1 MYMNIDVI
9 IPCYNEEKTI
19 EETIIRS
26 IENLSTKDNL
36 LIVDDGSTDKSNF
49 LIKNLAN
56 KFSNI
61 SLIKH
66 EKNLG
71 KGASIQTALKKVKN
85 EIVII
90 QDSDLEYNPSEYK
103 KLINPILKLKADVVY
118 GSRFVSSDEHR
129 VLYFW
134 HRIGNNLLT
143 FLSNVFTNLNLTDME
158 VGLKAFK
165 SDKILK
171 LNLKEKRF
179 GFEPE
184 VTIKLAKEKCIF
196 YEVGISY
203 RGRTYK
209 EGKKIGLL
217 DAFVAIYCIIRYSIF
232 N

>member
-1 MYMNIDVI
+1 MNIDVI

-19 EETIIRS
+19 EATIVKS
-26 IENLSTKDNL
+26 IENLGSKDNL
-36 LIVDDGSTDKSNF
+36 LVVDDGSTDKSNF

-56 KFSNI
+56 KFTNI
-61 SLIKH
+61 NLMVH

-71 KGASIQTALKKVKN
+71 KGAAIQTALKKVKN

-90 QDSDLEYNPSEYK
+90 QDSDMEYNPSEYK
-103 KLINPILKLKADVVY
+103 KLINPILELGADVVY
-118 GSRFVSSDEHR
+118 GSRFLTSDEHR

-134 HRIGNNLLT
+134 HQIGNNALT
-143 FLSNVFTNLNLTDME
+143 FLSNIFTNLNLTDME
-158 VGLKAFK
+158 VGFKAFK

-171 LNLKEKRF
+171 LNLREKRF

-184 VTIKLAKEKCIF
+184 VTVKLAKQKCVF

-203 RGRTYK
+203 RGRTYE

-217 DAFVAIYCIIRYSIF
+217 DAFVAVYCIIRYSIF

>member
-1 MYMNIDVI
+1 MNLDII

-19 EETIIRS
+19 EKTIIRS

-49 LIKNLAN
+49 LIKNLTN

-90 QDSDLEYNPSEYK
+90 QDSDLEYNPNEYK
-103 KLINPILKLKADVVY
+103 KLIKPILELGADVVY

-134 HRIGNNLLT
+134 HKIGNNIIT
-143 FLSNVFTNLNLTDME
+143 FLSNIFTNLNLTDME
-158 VGLKAFK
+158 VGYKAFK
-165 SDKILK
+165 SEKILK

-196 YEVGISY
+196 YEIGIAY
-203 RGRTYK
+203 RGRTYE

-232 N
+232 D

>member
-1 MYMNIDVI
+1 MNIDVI

-26 IENLSTKDNL
+26 IENLSSRDNL

-71 KGASIQTALKKVKN
+71 KGAAIKTALKKVKN

-90 QDSDLEYNPSEYK
+90 QDSDLEYSPNEYK
-103 KLINPILKLKADVVY
+103 KLINPIIKLGADAVY
-118 GSRFVSSDEHR
+118 GSRFISSVEHR

-134 HRIGNNLLT
+134 HKIGNSIIT
-143 FLSNVFTNLNLTDME
+143 SLSNVFTNLNLTDME

-165 SDKILK
+165 ADKILK

-203 RGRTYK
+203 RGRSYK

-217 DAFVAIYCIIRYSIF
+217 DAFVAVYCIFRYSIF
-232 N
+232 D

>member
-1 MYMNIDVI
+1 MNIDVI

-19 EETIIRS
+19 EEAIVRS

-36 LIVDDGSTDKSNF
+36 LVVDDGSTDKSNF

-56 KFSNI
+56 EFSNI
-61 SLIKH
+61 NLIKH

-71 KGASIQTALKKVKN
+71 KGAAIQTALKKVKN

-90 QDSDLEYNPSEYK
+90 QDSDLEYSPREYK

-118 GSRFVSSDEHR
+118 GSRFISSEEHR

-143 FLSNVFTNLNLTDME
+143 FLSNIFTNLNLTDME

-184 VTIKLAKEKCIF
+184 VTIKLAKQKCIF
-196 YEVGISY
+196 YEIGISY
-203 RGRTYK
+203 RGRTYA

-217 DAFVAIYCIIRYSIF
+217 DVFVAVYCIIRYSIF
-232 N
+232 E

>member
-1 MYMNIDVI
+1 MNIDVI

-19 EETIIRS
+19 EATIVKS
-26 IENLSTKDNL
+26 IENLGSKDNL
-36 LIVDDGSTDKSNF
+36 LVVDDGSTDKSNF

-56 KFSNI
+56 KFANI
-61 SLIKH
+61 NLMVH

-71 KGASIQTALKKVKN
+71 KGAAIQTALKKVKN

-90 QDSDLEYNPSEYK
+90 QDSDMEYNPSEYK
-103 KLINPILKLKADVVY
+103 KLINPILELGADVVY
-118 GSRFVSSDEHR
+118 GSRFLTSDAHR

-134 HRIGNNLLT
+134 HQIGNNALT
-143 FLSNVFTNLNLTDME
+143 FLSNIFTNINLTDME
-158 VGLKAFK
+158 VGFKAFK

-171 LNLKEKRF
+171 LNLREKRF

-184 VTIKLAKEKCIF
+184 VTVKLAKQKCVF

-203 RGRTYK
+203 RGRTYE

-217 DAFVAIYCIIRYSIF
+217 DAFAAIYCIIRYSIF
-232 N
+232 D

>member
-1 MYMNIDVI
+1 MNIDI
-9 IPCYNEEKTI
+9 IMPCYNEEKTI
-19 EETIIRS
+19 ESAIIKS
-26 IENLSTKDNL
+26 MENLSTKDNL
-36 LIVDDGSTDKSNF
+36 LVVDDGSTDKSNF

-90 QDSDLEYNPSEYK
+90 QDSDLEYNPGEYK

-118 GSRFVSSDEHR
+118 GSRFISSDVHR

-143 FLSNVFTNLNLTDME
+143 FLSNIFTNLNLTDME

-184 VTIKLAKEKCIF
+184 VTIKLAKQKCIF
-196 YEVGISY
+196 YEIGISY
-203 RGRTYK
+203 RGRTYE

-217 DAFVAIYCIIRYSIF
+217 DVFVAIYCIIRYSIF
-232 N
+232 E

>member
-1 MYMNIDVI
+1 MNIDVI

-19 EETIIRS
+19 ESIIVES
-26 IENLSTKDNL
+26 IKNLSTNDNL
-36 LIVDDGSTDKSNF
+36 LIVDDGSTDKSGL
-49 LIKNLAN
+49 LIEKLAN

-61 SLIKH
+61 NLMKH

-71 KGASIQTALKKVKN
+71 KGAAIQTALKKVKN

-90 QDSDLEYNPSEYK
+90 QDSDLEYDPNEYK
-103 KLINPILKLKADVVY
+103 KLINPILKSRADVVY
-118 GSRFVSSDEHR
+118 GSRFISSDEHR

-134 HRIGNNLLT
+134 HKIGNNALT
-143 FLSNVFTNLNLTDME
+143 FLSNIFSNLNLTDME
-158 VGLKAFK
+158 VGFKAFK
-165 SDKILK
+165 SEKILK

-184 VTIKLAKEKCIF
+184 VTIKLAKQKCKF

-203 RGRTYK
+203 RGRTYE

-217 DAFVAIYCIIRYSIF
+217 DAFIAIYCIIRYSIF
-232 N
+232 D

>member
-1 MYMNIDVI
+1 MNIDVI

-19 EETIIRS
+19 EEIIIRS

-36 LIVDDGSTDKSNF
+36 LVVDDGSTDKSNF

-56 KFSNI
+56 EFSNI
-61 SLIKH
+61 NLIKH

-71 KGASIQTALKKVKN
+71 KGAAIQTALKKVKN

-103 KLINPILKLKADVVY
+103 KLIKPILELRADVVY
-118 GSRFVSSDEHR
+118 GSRFVSSDVHR

-134 HRIGNNLLT
+134 HKIGNNLLT

-184 VTIKLAKEKCIF
+184 VTIKLARQKCIF
-196 YEVGISY
+196 YEIGISY
-203 RGRTYK
+203 RGRTYE
-209 EGKKIGLL
+209 EGKKIGLI
-217 DAFVAIYCIIRYSIF
+217 DFFVAIYCIVRYSIF
-232 N
+232 E

>member
-1 MYMNIDVI
+1 MNIDVI

-19 EETIIRS
+19 EKIIIKS

-56 KFSNI
+56 KFCNI
-61 SLIKH
+61 TLIKH

-103 KLINPILKLKADVVY
+103 KLIKPILELEADVVY
-118 GSRFVSSDEHR
+118 GSRFISSDEHR

-134 HRIGNNLLT
+134 HKMGNNIIT
-143 FLSNVFTNLNLTDME
+143 FLSNIFTNLNLTDIE
-158 VGLKAFK
+158 VGYKAFK
-165 SDKILK
+165 SEKILK

-203 RGRTYK
+203 RGRTYE
-209 EGKKIGLL
+209 EGKKIGIF

-232 N
+232 G

>member
-1 MYMNIDVI
+1 MKIDVI
-9 IPCYNEEKTI
+9 ISCYNEERTV
-19 EETIIRS
+19 ESIIIKS
-26 IENLSTKDNL
+26 IKNLSKEDNL
-36 LIVDDGSTDKSNF
+36 IIVDDGSTDKSNF

-71 KGASIQTALKKVKN
+71 KGAAIKTALKKVKN

-134 HRIGNNLLT
+134 HRIGNSLLT

-171 LNLKEKRF
+171 LNLKEKRI

-184 VTIKLAKEKCIF
+184 VTIKLARQKCIF
-196 YEVGISY
+196 YEIGISY
-203 RGRTYK
+203 RGRTYE

-217 DAFVAIYCIIRYSIF
+217 DVFVAIYCIIRYSIF
-232 N
+232 E

>member
-1 MYMNIDVI
+1 MNIDVI

-19 EETIIRS
+19 EEIIIRS

-36 LIVDDGSTDKSNF
+36 LVVDDGSTDKSNF

-71 KGASIQTALKKVKN
+71 KGAAIKTALKKVKN

-118 GSRFVSSDEHR
+118 GSRFVGSDEHR

-134 HRIGNNLLT
+134 HRVGNNLLT

-165 SDKILK
+165 SNKILK

-184 VTIKLAKEKCIF
+184 VTIKLAKQKCIF
-196 YEVGISY
+196 YEIGISY
-203 RGRTYK
+203 RGRTYE
-209 EGKKIGLL
+209 EGKKIGLI
-217 DAFVAIYCIIRYSIF
+217 DFFVAIYCIVRYSIF
-232 N
+232 E

>member
-1 MYMNIDVI
+1 MNIDII
-9 IPCYNEEKTI
+9 IPCYNEENTI
-19 EETIIRS
+19 EIIILES
-26 IENLSTKDNL
+26 IKHLSSKDNL
-36 LIVDDGSTDKSNF
+36 IIVDDGSTDKSNF
-49 LIKNLAN
+49 LIKNLVN
-56 KFSNI
+56 KFANI
-61 SLIKH
+61 TLIKH

-71 KGASIQTALKKVKN
+71 KGAAIQTALKRVQN

-103 KLINPILKLKADVVY
+103 KLINPILKFGADVVY
-118 GSRFVSSDEHR
+118 GSRFGGSDEHR

-134 HRIGNNLLT
+134 HKIGNNLLT

-158 VGLKAFK
+158 VGFKAFK

-171 LNLKEKRF
+171 LNLREKRF

-184 VTIKLAKEKCIF
+184 VTIKLAKGKCIF

-203 RGRTYK
+203 RGRTYE

-217 DAFVAIYCIIRYSIF
+217 DVFVAIYCIIRYSIF
-232 N
+232 D

>member
-1 MYMNIDVI
+1 MNIDVI

-36 LIVDDGSTDKSNF
+36 LVVDDGSTDKSNF

-103 KLINPILKLKADVVY
+103 KLINPIIKLGADAVY
-118 GSRFVSSDEHR
+118 GSRFISSVEHR

-134 HRIGNNLLT
+134 HKIANNIIT
-143 FLSNVFTNLNLTDME
+143 FLSNIFTNLNLTDME

-217 DAFVAIYCIIRYSIF
+217 DAFVAIYCIFRYSIF

>member
-1 MYMNIDVI
+1 MNIDVI

-19 EETIIRS
+19 ETTIVKS
-26 IENLSTKDNL
+26 LENLGSKDNL
-36 LIVDDGSTDKSNF
+36 LVVDDGSTDKSNF

-56 KFSNI
+56 KFTNI
-61 SLIKH
+61 NLMVH

-71 KGASIQTALKKVKN
+71 KGAAIQTALKKVKN

-90 QDSDLEYNPSEYK
+90 QDSDMEYNPSEYK
-103 KLINPILKLKADVVY
+103 KLINPILELGADVVY
-118 GSRFVSSDEHR
+118 GSRFLTSDAHR

-134 HRIGNNLLT
+134 HQIGNNALT
-143 FLSNVFTNLNLTDME
+143 FLSNIFTNINLTDME
-158 VGLKAFK
+158 VGFKAFK

-171 LNLKEKRF
+171 LNLREKRF

-184 VTIKLAKEKCIF
+184 VTVKLAKQKCVF

-203 RGRTYK
+203 RGRTYE

-217 DAFVAIYCIIRYSIF
+217 DAFVAVYCIIRYSIF

>member
-1 MYMNIDVI
+1 MNIDVI

-19 EETIIRS
+19 ETTIVKS
-26 IENLSTKDNL
+26 LENLGSKDNL
-36 LIVDDGSTDKSNF
+36 LVVDDGSTDKSNF

-56 KFSNI
+56 KFANI
-61 SLIKH
+61 NLMVH

-71 KGASIQTALKKVKN
+71 KGAAIQTALKKVKN

-90 QDSDLEYNPSEYK
+90 QDSDMEYNPSEYK
-103 KLINPILKLKADVVY
+103 KLINPILELGADVVY
-118 GSRFVSSDEHR
+118 GSRFLTSDEHR

-134 HRIGNNLLT
+134 HQIGNNALT
-143 FLSNVFTNLNLTDME
+143 FLSNIFTNLNLTDME
-158 VGLKAFK
+158 VGFKAFK

-171 LNLKEKRF
+171 LNLREKRF

-184 VTIKLAKEKCIF
+184 VTVKLAKQKCVF

-203 RGRTYK
+203 RGRTYE

-217 DAFVAIYCIIRYSIF
+217 DAFVAVYCIIRYSIF

>member
-1 MYMNIDVI
+1 MNIDVI

-71 KGASIQTALKKVKN
+71 KGAAIKAALKKVKN

-184 VTIKLAKEKCIF
+184 VTIKLAKQKCIF
-196 YEVGISY
+196 YEIGISY
-203 RGRTYK
+203 RGRTYE
-209 EGKKIGLL
+209 EGKKIGLI
-217 DAFVAIYCIIRYSIF
+217 DVFVAIYCIVRYSIF
-232 N
+232 E

>member
-1 MYMNIDVI
+1 MLMNIDVI
-9 IPCYNEEKTI
+9 IPCYNEEETI

-26 IENLSTKDNL
+26 IENLSSRDNL

-71 KGASIQTALKKVKN
+71 KGAAIKTALKKVKN

-103 KLINPILKLKADVVY
+103 KLINPIIKLGADAVY
-118 GSRFVSSDEHR
+118 GSRFISSVEHR

-134 HRIGNNLLT
+134 HKIGNNIIT
-143 FLSNVFTNLNLTDME
+143 FLSNIFTNLNLTDVE

-232 N
+232 D

>member
-1 MYMNIDVI
+1 MNIDVI
-9 IPCYNEEKTI
+9 IPCYNEENTI
-19 EETIIRS
+19 EIIILES
-26 IENLSTKDNL
+26 IKHLNTKDNL

-71 KGASIQTALKKVKN
+71 KGAAIKTALKKVKN

-134 HRIGNNLLT
+134 HRIGNSLLT

-184 VTIKLAKEKCIF
+184 VTIKLARQKCIF
-196 YEVGISY
+196 YEIGISY
-203 RGRTYK
+203 RGRTYE

-217 DAFVAIYCIIRYSIF
+217 DVFTAIYCIIRYSIF
-232 N
+232 E

>member
-1 MYMNIDVI
+1 MNIDVI

-19 EETIIRS
+19 ETTIVKS
-26 IENLSTKDNL
+26 LENLGSKDNL
-36 LIVDDGSTDKSNF
+36 LVVDDGSTDKSNF

-56 KFSNI
+56 KFANI
-61 SLIKH
+61 NLMVH

-71 KGASIQTALKKVKN
+71 KGAAIQTALKKVKN

-90 QDSDLEYNPSEYK
+90 QDSDMEYNPSEYK
-103 KLINPILKLKADVVY
+103 KLINPILELGADVVY
-118 GSRFVSSDEHR
+118 GSRFLTSDEHR

-134 HRIGNNLLT
+134 HQIGNNALT
-143 FLSNVFTNLNLTDME
+143 FLSNIFTNLNLTDME
-158 VGLKAFK
+158 VGFKAFK
-165 SDKILK
+165 SGKILK
-171 LNLKEKRF
+171 LNLREKRF

-184 VTIKLAKEKCIF
+184 VTVKLAKQKCVF

-203 RGRTYK
+203 RGRTYE

-217 DAFVAIYCIIRYSIF
+217 DAFVAVYCIIRYSIF

>member
-1 MYMNIDVI
+1 MNIDVI

-19 EETIIRS
+19 EKTIIRS

-184 VTIKLAKEKCIF
+184 VTIKLAKQKCIF
-196 YEVGISY
+196 YEIGISY
-203 RGRTYK
+203 RGRTYE

-217 DAFVAIYCIIRYSIF
+217 DVFVAIYCIIRYSIF
-232 N
+232 E

>member
-1 MYMNIDVI
+1 MNIDVI

-19 EETIIRS
+19 EEIIIRS

-90 QDSDLEYNPSEYK
+90 QDSDLEYNPGEYK
-103 KLINPILKLKADVVY
+103 KLINPILELRADVVY
-118 GSRFVSSDEHR
+118 GSRFISSDVHR

-143 FLSNVFTNLNLTDME
+143 FLSNIFTNLNLTDME

-184 VTIKLAKEKCIF
+184 VTIKLAKQKCIF
-196 YEVGISY
+196 YEIGISY
-203 RGRTYK
+203 RGRTYE

-217 DAFVAIYCIIRYSIF
+217 DVFVAIYCIVRYSIF
-232 N
+232 D

>member
-1 MYMNIDVI
+1 MNIDVI

-19 EETIIRS
+19 EEAIVRS

-36 LIVDDGSTDKSNF
+36 LVVDDGSTDKSNF

-71 KGASIQTALKKVKN
+71 KGAAIQTALKKVKN

-90 QDSDLEYNPSEYK
+90 QDSDLEYNPSEYR
-103 KLINPILKLKADVVY
+103 KLINPILELRADVVY
-118 GSRFVSSDEHR
+118 GSRFISSDVHR

-143 FLSNVFTNLNLTDME
+143 FLSNIFTNLNLTDME

-184 VTIKLAKEKCIF
+184 VTIKLAKQKCIF
-196 YEVGISY
+196 YEIGISY
-203 RGRTYK
+203 RGRTYE

-217 DAFVAIYCIIRYSIF
+217 DVFVAIYCIIRYSIF
-232 N
+232 E

>member
-1 MYMNIDVI
+1 MNIDVI

-19 EETIIRS
+19 EEIIIRS
-26 IENLSTKDNL
+26 IENLSTKDNIL
-36 LIVDDGSTDKSNF
+36 VVDDGSTDKSNF

-56 KFSNI
+56 EFSNI
-61 SLIKH
+61 NLIKH

-71 KGASIQTALKKVKN
+71 KGAAIQTALKKVKN

-90 QDSDLEYNPSEYK
+90 QDSDMEYNPSEYK
-103 KLINPILKLKADVVY
+103 KLINPILELGADVVY
-118 GSRFVSSDEHR
+118 GSRFLTSDEHR

-134 HRIGNNLLT
+134 HQIGNNALT
-143 FLSNVFTNLNLTDME
+143 FLSNIFTNLNLTDME
-158 VGLKAFK
+158 VGFKAFK
-165 SDKILK
+165 SGKILK
-171 LNLKEKRF
+171 LNLREKRF

-184 VTIKLAKEKCIF
+184 VTVKLAKQKCVF

-203 RGRTYK
+203 RGRTYE

-217 DAFVAIYCIIRYSIF
+217 DAFVAVYCIIRYSIF

>member
-1 MYMNIDVI
+1 MNIDI
-9 IPCYNEEKTI
+9 IMPCYNEEKTI
-19 EETIIRS
+19 ESAIIKS
-26 IENLSTKDNL
+26 MENLSTKDNL
-36 LIVDDGSTDKSNF
+36 LVVDDGSTDKSNF
-49 LIKNLAN
+49 LIKSLAN
-56 KFSNI
+56 KFANI
-61 SLIKH
+61 NLMVH

-71 KGASIQTALKKVKN
+71 KGAAIQTALKKVKN

-90 QDSDLEYNPSEYK
+90 QDSDLEYNPSEYR
-103 KLINPILKLKADVVY
+103 KLINPILELRADVVY
-118 GSRFVSSDEHR
+118 GSRFISSDVHR

-143 FLSNVFTNLNLTDME
+143 FLSNIFTNLNLTDME

-184 VTIKLAKEKCIF
+184 VTIKLAKQKCIF
-196 YEVGISY
+196 YEIGISY
-203 RGRTYK
+203 RGRTYE

-217 DAFVAIYCIIRYSIF
+217 DVFVAIYCIIRYSIF
-232 N
+232 E

>member
-1 MYMNIDVI
+1 MNIDVI

-19 EETIIRS
+19 EATIVQS
-26 IENLSTKDNL
+26 IENLGSKDNL
-36 LIVDDGSTDKSNF
+36 LVVDDGSTDKSNF

-56 KFSNI
+56 KFTNI
-61 SLIKH
+61 NLMVH

-71 KGASIQTALKKVKN
+71 KGAAIQTALKKVKN

-90 QDSDLEYNPSEYK
+90 QDSDMEYNPSEYK
-103 KLINPILKLKADVVY
+103 KLINPILELRADVVY
-118 GSRFVSSDEHR
+118 GSRFLTSDEHR

-134 HRIGNNLLT
+134 HQIGNNALT
-143 FLSNVFTNLNLTDME
+143 FLSNIFTNLNLTDME
-158 VGLKAFK
+158 VGFKAFK
-165 SDKILK
+165 SSEILK
-171 LNLKEKRF
+171 LNLREKRF

-184 VTIKLAKEKCIF
+184 VTVKLAKQKCVF

-203 RGRTYK
+203 RGRTYE

-217 DAFVAIYCIIRYSIF
+217 DAFVAVYCIIRYSIF

>member
-1 MYMNIDVI
+1 MNIDVI

-19 EETIIRS
+19 ETTIVKS
-26 IENLSTKDNL
+26 IENLGSKDNL
-36 LIVDDGSTDKSNF
+36 LVVDDGSTDKSNF

-56 KFSNI
+56 KFANI
-61 SLIKH
+61 NLMVH

-71 KGASIQTALKKVKN
+71 KGAAIQTALKKVKN

-103 KLINPILKLKADVVY
+103 KLINPILELRADVVY
-118 GSRFVSSDEHR
+118 GSRFISSDVHR

-143 FLSNVFTNLNLTDME
+143 FLSNIFTNLNLTDME

-171 LNLKEKRF
+171 LNLKEKIF

-184 VTIKLAKEKCIF
+184 VTIKLAKQKCIF
-196 YEVGISY
+196 YEIGISY
-203 RGRTYK
+203 RGRTYE

-217 DAFVAIYCIIRYSIF
+217 DVFVAIYCIIRYSIF

>member
-1 MYMNIDVI
+1 MNIDVI

-19 EETIIRS
+19 EATIVKS
-26 IENLSTKDNL
+26 IENLGSKDNL
-36 LIVDDGSTDKSNF
+36 LVVDDGSTDKSNF

-56 KFSNI
+56 KFTNI
-61 SLIKH
+61 NLMVH

-71 KGASIQTALKKVKN
+71 KGAAIQTALKKVKN

-90 QDSDLEYNPSEYK
+90 QDSDMEYNPSEYK
-103 KLINPILKLKADVVY
+103 KLINPILELGADVVY
-118 GSRFVSSDEHR
+118 GSRFLTSDEHR

-134 HRIGNNLLT
+134 HQIGNNALT
-143 FLSNVFTNLNLTDME
+143 FLSNIFTNLNLTDME
-158 VGLKAFK
+158 VGFKAFK
-165 SDKILK
+165 SGKILK
-171 LNLKEKRF
+171 LNLREKRF

-184 VTIKLAKEKCIF
+184 VTVKLAKQKCVF

-203 RGRTYK
+203 RGRTYE

-217 DAFVAIYCIIRYSIF
+217 DAFVAVYCIIRYSIF

>member
-1 MYMNIDVI
+1 MNIDVI

-19 EETIIRS
+19 ETTIVKS
-26 IENLSTKDNL
+26 LENLGSKDNL
-36 LIVDDGSTDKSNF
+36 LVVDDGSTDKSNF

-56 KFSNI
+56 KFANI
-61 SLIKH
+61 NLMVH

-71 KGASIQTALKKVKN
+71 KGAAIQTALKKVKN

-90 QDSDLEYNPSEYK
+90 QDSDMEYNPSEYK
-103 KLINPILKLKADVVY
+103 KLINPILELGADVVY
-118 GSRFVSSDEHR
+118 GSRFLTSDEHR

-134 HRIGNNLLT
+134 HQIGNNALT
-143 FLSNVFTNLNLTDME
+143 FLSNIFTNINLTDME
-158 VGLKAFK
+158 VGFKAFK

-171 LNLKEKRF
+171 LNLREKRF

-184 VTIKLAKEKCIF
+184 VTVKLAKQKCVF

-203 RGRTYK
+203 RGRTYE

-217 DAFVAIYCIIRYSIF
+217 DAFVAVYCIIRYSIF

>member
-1 MYMNIDVI
+1 M
-9 IPCYNEEKTI
+9 
-19 EETIIRS
+19 
-26 IENLSTKDNL
+26 ENLSTKDNL
-36 LIVDDGSTDKSNF
+36 LVVDDGSTDKSNF
-49 LIKNLAN
+49 LIKSLAN
-56 KFSNI
+56 KFANI
-61 SLIKH
+61 NLMVH

-71 KGASIQTALKKVKN
+71 KGAAIQTALKKVKN

-90 QDSDLEYNPSEYK
+90 QDSDLEYNPSEYR
-103 KLINPILKLKADVVY
+103 KLINPILELRADVVY
-118 GSRFVSSDEHR
+118 GSRFISSDVHR

-143 FLSNVFTNLNLTDME
+143 FLSNIFTNLNLTDME

-184 VTIKLAKEKCIF
+184 VTIKLAKQKCIF
-196 YEVGISY
+196 YEIGISY
-203 RGRTYK
+203 RGRTYE

-217 DAFVAIYCIIRYSIF
+217 DVFVAIYCIVRYSIF
-232 N
+232 D

>member
-1 MYMNIDVI
+1 MNIDVI

-26 IENLSTKDNL
+26 IENLSTRDNL

-71 KGASIQTALKKVKN
+71 KGAAIKTALKKVKN

-134 HRIGNNLLT
+134 HKIGNSLLT

-184 VTIKLAKEKCIF
+184 VTIKLAKQKCIF
-196 YEVGISY
+196 YEIGISY
-203 RGRTYK
+203 RGRTYE

-217 DAFVAIYCIIRYSIF
+217 DVFTAIYCIIRYSIF
-232 N
+232 E